1 MDTDF
6 LFAQPSLMSGMART
20 FDLFGLFDSYNQSL
34 TGAEADRRA
43 LYCDFAMV
51 GQDLISAMNE
61 FVAKHTESGE
71 SGKDPAPAQYSFVF
85 DQGEGKK
92 HLGA

>member
-6 LFAQPSLMSGMART
+6 LFAQPSLLTGMART

-61 FVAKHTESGE
+61 FAAKHTESGE
-71 SGKDPAPAQYSFVF
+71 ESAPVQYSFVF
-85 DQGEGKK
+85 DRGEK